1 MLLVSMRRPKIGYAR
16 WAVDSKRTWIG
27 SGNKVMELSI
37 VVPCYNESKNLER
50 LLDAFREELANR
62 SYAELLL
69 VDNGSTD
76 DSATVLRVL
85 LAKPENRF
93 ARSVR
98 VPKNQGYGYGIV
110 YGLNHA
116 DAEYLAWTH
125 ADLQTP
131 PADVFVAYNRIRGLE
146 HPHQSV
152 VLGRRMGRP
161 VFDQLFTT
169 AMGWFASAALRCPL
183 SDINAQPKLFHRSML
198 QHLENAPHDFTLDLF
213 LLYTA
218 HQLNYCVSTIPVRF
232 EKRTAGEAKGGGS
245 LKGKYKLSKRTITQI
260 LNLRAALKQGD
271 ATQKLEQQTVGNRR
285 AA

>member
-1 MLLVSMRRPKIGYAR
+1 
-16 WAVDSKRTWIG
+16 
-27 SGNKVMELSI
+27 MELSI

-50 LLDAFREELANR
+50 LLDAFREEVSNR
-62 SYAELLL
+62 SYSELLL

-76 DSATVLRVL
+76 DTASVLKEL
-85 LAKPENRF
+85 LSRPENRF

-98 VPKNQGYGYGIV
+98 VPVNQGYGYGIL
-110 YGLNHA
+110 YGLKDSNA
-116 DAEYLAWTH
+116 DFLAWTH

-131 PADVFVAYNRIRGLE
+131 PADVFVAFNRMRKFDNPRGSL
-146 HPHQSV
+146 

-161 VFDQLFTT
+161 LFDQLFTS

-183 SDINAQPKLFHRSML
+183 KDINAQPKVFHRSML
-198 QHLENAPHDFTLDLF
+198 EHLQDAPHDFTLDLY

-218 HQLNYCVSTIPVRF
+218 HRLKYYVSTIPVTF

-245 LKGKYKLSKRTITQI
+245 LFGKYKLSKRTITQI
-260 LNLRAALKQGD
+260 LKLRKELLQRK
-271 ATQKLEQQTVGNRR
+271 TQKKSTPPSQSTRR